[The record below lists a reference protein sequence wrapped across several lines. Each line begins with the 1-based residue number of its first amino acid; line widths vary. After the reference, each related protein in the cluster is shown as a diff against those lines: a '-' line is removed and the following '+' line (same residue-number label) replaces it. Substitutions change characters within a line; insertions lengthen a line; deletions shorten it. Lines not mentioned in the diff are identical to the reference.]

1 MRAKGSLQKFFFKN
15 VTNVTWGGLLGQNVT
30 FLKLSFKS
38 ISSHSES
45 ILLIFFLEGFPKVI
59 VTTVFVYGAAN
70 VVKFRPRMNRKVGVK
85 LCAILTTLIWNV
97 VFLVSSFT
105 LEPYL
110 NECSDDVADVRR
122 KKFGILQV
130 TNSNP
135 DWEYCWLIGHK
146 EFQFLVMLSIS
157 NIYLFKTMWNLF

>member
-1 MRAKGSLQKFFFKN
+1 MRAKGSLQKFFSKN

-45 ILLIFFLEGFPKVI
+45 ILLIFFWKASLKLSA
-59 VTTVFVYGAAN
+59 FVYGAAN

-105 LEPYL
+105 L
-110 NECSDDVADVRR
+110 
-122 KKFGILQV
+122 
-130 TNSNP
+130 
-135 DWEYCWLIGHK
+135 
-146 EFQFLVMLSIS
+146 
-157 NIYLFKTMWNLF
+157 

>member
-1 MRAKGSLQKFFFKN
+1 MILKVSWKYIRQLFISDTDFCKLQAEVFSPHFKWIHLHHIQCIFVIFISILENYEELWMRAKGSLQKFFFKN

-38 ISSHSES
+38 ISSHSEL

-85 LCAILTTLIWNV
+85 LCAILTTLIWNI

-105 LEPYL
+105 L
-110 NECSDDVADVRR
+110 
-122 KKFGILQV
+122 
-130 TNSNP
+130 
-135 DWEYCWLIGHK
+135 
-146 EFQFLVMLSIS
+146 
-157 NIYLFKTMWNLF
+157 